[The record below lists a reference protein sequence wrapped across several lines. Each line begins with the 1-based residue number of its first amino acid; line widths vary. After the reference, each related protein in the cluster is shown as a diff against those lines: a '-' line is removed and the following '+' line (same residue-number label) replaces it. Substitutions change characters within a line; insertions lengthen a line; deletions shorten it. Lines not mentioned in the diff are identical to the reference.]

1 MGPTETVT
9 LKGVLIA
16 VIATAFD
23 LYTGAIMIAIIA
35 SVTRMFYEEDGCRT
49 QNCIWCCK
57 LSMLLKNLGI
67 SLGVTLL
74 LVHVG
79 LMYNWDQQQTIVI
92 SGIAAFMGKELID
105 ILMSVAPTMFRKYLL
120 PKSFNSEFALDNT
133 SETSSKD
140 ENRRNNDR

>member
-1 MGPTETVT
+1 MGPAESFT

-23 LYTGAIMIAIIA
+23 LYTGAMMIAIIA
-35 SVTRMFYEEDGCRT
+35 SITRMFYEEDGCR
-49 QNCIWCCK
+49 NKPCVWCCK
-57 LSMLLKNLGI
+57 TSMFFKNLGI

-79 LMYNWDQQQTIVI
+79 LMYKWDQQQTIVI

-105 ILMSVAPTMFRKYLL
+105 ILMSTVPAIVRRYLYSKNLTTEINPTEDRKEG
-120 PKSFNSEFALDNT
+120 NSNGG
-133 SETSSKD
+133 SSNGK
-140 ENRRNNDR
+140 